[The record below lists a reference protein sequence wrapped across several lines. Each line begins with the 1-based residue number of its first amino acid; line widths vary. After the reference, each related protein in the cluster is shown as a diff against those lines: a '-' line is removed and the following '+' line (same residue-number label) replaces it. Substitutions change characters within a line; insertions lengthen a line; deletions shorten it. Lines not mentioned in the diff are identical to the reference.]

1 MTTPDTGPAAPTD
14 GPPVPPPTALI
25 TGAGSGIGRAV
36 ALALAGAG
44 WSVALAGRRA
54 DALEETARRMERSP
68 HGSGAPNGPAALC
81 VPADVSRPDQVSAL
95 FAAVRDRFGRLDL
108 LFNNAGTFGPPVPLD
123 ELTYDDW
130 RTVVDVNL
138 TGAFLCAQAA
148 FRAMKEQDPRG
159 GRIINNGSVSA
170 HTPRPHSVA
179 YTATKHAMTGL
190 TKSLSLDGRPYDIAC
205 GQIDIGNAATEM
217 TGRMRTGILQANGT
231 TAVEPVMDAA
241 DVARTVLHMAQLP
254 LTANVQFATVMA
266 TAMPYIGR
274 G

>member
-1 MTTPDTGPAAPTD
+1 M
-14 GPPVPPPTALI
+14 I

-44 WSVALAGRRA
+44 WSVVLAGRRA
-54 DALEETARRMERSP
+54 DALEETARQAERHASGLP
-68 HGSGAPNGPAALC
+68 GGGGLAGGSGLPGRGGTAPSDGPAALC
-81 VPADVSRPDQVSAL
+81 VPADVTRPGQVDAL
-95 FAAVRDRFGRLDL
+95 FAAARDRFGRLDL

-123 ELTYDDW
+123 ELTYDAW

-170 HTPRPHSVA
+170 HAPRPHSIA

-217 TGRMRTGILQANGT
+217 TGRMQTGILQANGT
-231 TAVEPVMDAA
+231 TAAEPVMDAA

-254 LTANVQFATVMA
+254 LAANVQFATVMA
-266 TAMPYIGR
+266 TAMPYVGR

>member
-1 MTTPDTGPAAPTD
+1 MTTPDTRASSGTTPT
-14 GPPVPPPTALI
+14 PIALV

-44 WSVALAGRRA
+44 WSVVLAGRRA
-54 DALEETARRMERSP
+54 DALQETARLA
-68 HGSGAPNGPAALC
+68 APAADTAGPAGTGTPATLC
-81 VPADVSRPDQVSAL
+81 VPADVTRPDQVDAL
-95 FAAVRDRFGRLDL
+95 FAAVRERFGRLDL

-123 ELTYDDW
+123 ELSYADW
-130 RTVVDVNL
+130 SKVVDVNL

-148 FRAMKEQDPRG
+148 FRMMKEQHPRG

-170 HTPRPHSVA
+170 HVPRPHSIA

-205 GQIDIGNAATEM
+205 GQLDIGNAATEM
-217 TGRMRTGILQANGT
+217 TGRMQTGILQANGT

-254 LTANVQFATVMA
+254 LGANVQFATVMA